1 MNLYIR
7 IKDGQPFE
15 HPILEENAHQAWP
28 DVNFSLLPD
37 WLGRFRRIP
46 QPTPDVMPVSPYQR
60 AVCSYTLAA
69 DGFWEDT
76 WGVEDLSAGEIQVI
90 KRNARNNAE
99 AARQTSIADAITR
112 RDESGIPAESSAVW
126 ETRRLALEAMGDLSQ
141 IEDPFA
147 ISWPDLPLFD
157 PEGYPLVV

>member
-28 DVNFSLLPD
+28 DVNFTLLPD
-37 WLGRFRRIP
+37 WLARFRRIP
-46 QPTPDVMPVSPYQR
+46 QPTPDAMPVSVYQR
-60 AVCSYTLAA
+60 AVCSYTRAA

-76 WGVEDLSAGEIQVI
+76 WSVEDLNAGEIQVI

-99 AARQTSIADAITR
+99 ANRQTAIAEAIAR
-112 RDESGIPAESSAVW
+112 RDTEGTPAEASAAW
-126 ETRRLALEAMGDLSQ
+126 ETRRLALEDMGNLSQ
-141 IEDPFA
+141 VEDPFG
-147 ISWPDLPLFD
+147 IQWPTPIMFD